1 MCNYKRIIVLLL
13 LTPFFSKAQDITGLW
28 RGNLHNDTTGNDLRY
43 ELAISQDGKK
53 LTGYS
58 YTFFIH
64 EDRVYQG
71 LKKVKIKKVDDKYLI
86 EDDELVAHNY
96 PVAPPKGTKQLNV
109 LTLSIEDSIMRL
121 SGPFKTQR
129 TKEYS
134 SLTGNIDVQRRNDFY
149 KQSALIPHLEELG
162 LAKMLSFVKE
172 EEEKINALAAI
183 EKSKVDAI
191 KSPTEKASAVTSIS
205 SKNTPQVEV
214 TTPEYEAA
222 INPLDKE
229 KAEKEKS
236 INNKQEVASIANKK
250 TPDVKIA
257 APKEVAINGD
267 KEKSLIPNNNTPA
280 ANLASRKVE
289 TIQSVYFTSDSLDI
303 TLYDNG
309 EVDGDTV
316 SVIMNG
322 QVIMPKVGLSTNAV
336 RKRISTAKIG
346 DSIQLIM
353 YAESLGS
360 LPPNTGLL
368 IVYDGK
374 ERYEIRF
381 SGDMQKS
388 SAIVFRRR
396 R

>member
-1 MCNYKRIIVLLL
+1 MCNIKRIVFILLL
-13 LTPFFSKAQDITGLW
+13 IPSLSKAQDITGLW
-28 RGNLHNDTTGNDLRY
+28 RGNLHNDTTGKDLRY
-43 ELAISQDGKK
+43 ELAISQEGKK
-53 LTGYS
+53 LVGYS
-58 YTFFIH
+58 YTFFIY
-64 EDRVYQG
+64 EDKVYQG
-71 LKKVKIKKVDDKYLI
+71 LKKIKIKKVDDKYII
-86 EDDELVAHNY
+86 EDAELVAHNY

-109 LTLSIEDSIMRL
+109 LTLSIEDSVMRL

-149 KQSALIPHLEELG
+149 KQSALLPHLQELG
-162 LAKMLSFVKE
+162 LAKDLSFVKE
-172 EEEKINALAAI
+172 EEEKINTLAAL
-183 EKSKVDAI
+183 EKNKAESIKNEAPKETSMATIASK
-191 KSPTEKASAVTSIS
+191 EL
-205 SKNTPQVEV
+205 PQVEV
-214 TTPEYEAA
+214 TIPQDAAA
-222 INPLDKE
+222 ISKIENAKV
-229 KAEKEKS
+229 EKEKVITNQTLQPQIVSNTKPQAIIKPYEIVNS
-236 INNKQEVASIANKK
+236 I
-250 TPDVKIA
+250 
-257 APKEVAINGD
+257 
-267 KEKSLIPNNNTPA
+267 TPA
-280 ANLASRKVE
+280 ANLANRKIEV
-289 TIQSVYFTSDSLDI
+289 IQSVYFVSDSLDI

-316 SVIMNG
+316 SVILNG

-336 RKRISTAKIG
+336 RKKISTAYVG

-388 SAIVFRRR
+388 SAIVFRRKQ
-396 R
+396 